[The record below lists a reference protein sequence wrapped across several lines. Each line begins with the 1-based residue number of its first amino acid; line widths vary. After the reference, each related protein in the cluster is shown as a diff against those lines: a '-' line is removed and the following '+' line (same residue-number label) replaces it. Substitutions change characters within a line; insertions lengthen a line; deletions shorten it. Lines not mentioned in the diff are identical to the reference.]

1 MNAAPHDKLTNTP
14 KSAADGTESP
24 PSRSEVMVIVLN
36 WLRHYWDAPHEKSK
50 STDWAIAALTLMIA
64 GAAFWSAFIFNS
76 QLSAMRKPLEVTN
89 RPWIRAAPKVESPMT
104 LHDNGYL
111 AISVPFILN

>member
-36 WLRHYWDAPHEKSK
+36 WLRHYWDAPHKKSK

-76 QLSAMRKPLEVTN
+76 QLRAMRKQFEATD
-89 RPWIRAAPKVESPMT
+89 RPWIKAEPKVESDRKST
-104 LHDNGYL
+104 R
-111 AISVPFILN
+111 LNSSHTVI

>member
-36 WLRHYWDAPHEKSK
+36 WLRHYWDAPHKKSK
-50 STDWAIAALTLMIA
+50 STDWAIAALPVMIA
-64 GAAFWSAFIFNS
+64 GADFRSAFIFNS
-76 QLSAMRKPLEVTN
+76 QHTAMREQFEDTD
-89 RPWIRAAPKVESPMT
+89 RPSIKAEPKVEPAIT
-104 LHDNGYL
+104 VPDNVDL
-111 AISVPFILN
+111 